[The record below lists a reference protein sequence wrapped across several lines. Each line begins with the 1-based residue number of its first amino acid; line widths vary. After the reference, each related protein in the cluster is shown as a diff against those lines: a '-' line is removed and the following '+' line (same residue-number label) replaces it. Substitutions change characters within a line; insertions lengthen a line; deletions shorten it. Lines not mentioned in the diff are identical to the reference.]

1 MQNAARVGILVAVFV
16 GLLYGAYA
24 MLGRSL
30 FQPAVKRYYADFEDA
45 NALVPGARI
54 MISGV
59 RVGNVSAVDLIEP
72 RKARVTML
80 LDPKIVLPEGTVAIT
95 PSSLLGFGDTP
106 IMLETPLAGGGA
118 ALAPDSVLVGKKAGP
133 LDSISPDANKTVEEL
148 NAILAEVR
156 TIVADKETKSDIKAL
171 IANSQATVASFGKLA
186 DRLDKVVASNQN
198 QINQALTRGTAA
210 IADVQ
215 RVTAAVAELIE
226 GGQLQGDAKAIL
238 AQLKETSKE
247 ADQLVAN
254 MNTLVADPS
263 ISQTTRNVAD
273 MTETGKQIA
282 ADVKTMTE
290 TGKGIATDAKAVS
303 ENAITLSKNAIT
315 LTEKTEKVLDGA
327 IELEE
332 KLKGILDKVGAAIPG
347 KGLPRPDITATMD
360 LMRSQ
365 NLDRWRTDATL
376 TYKTGGGRIDFGIY
390 DAFEGNKITL
400 QYGTKLDD
408 RFSYRYGIFASKAS
422 AGVDYRFNSKLSLRN
437 DFWDINNPR
446 YDARLRYEFGNGLYG
461 WAGVESIFRQ
471 NAPVFGIGIQR

>member
-1 MQNAARVGILVAVFV
+1 VQNAAKVGILVAVFV

-30 FQPAVKRYYADFEDA
+30 FQPAVKRYYADFPDA
-45 NALVPGARI
+45 NSVTPGARVL
-54 MISGV
+54 MSGV
-59 RVGNVSAVDLIEP
+59 RIGSVAAVDLVEP
-72 RKARVTML
+72 RKARITL
-80 LDPKIVLPEGTVAIT
+80 LIDPKVAIPAGTTAVT
-95 PSSLLGFGDTP
+95 PTSLLGFGDIP
-106 IMLETPLAGGGA
+106 ITLETPLAGGEP
-118 ALAPDSVLVGKKAGP
+118 LPPDSVIPGTKAGP
-133 LDSISPDANKTVEEL
+133 LDAITPDANETVKEL
-148 NAILAEVR
+148 NAILKEVR
-156 TIVADKETKSDIKAL
+156 TLVADRKMQSDIKQL
-171 IANSQATVASFGKLA
+171 IANSQETVASFGKLA
-186 DRLDKVVASNQN
+186 DRLDQVVAANQS
-198 QINQALTRGTAA
+198 QINLALTRGTAA
-210 IADVQ
+210 VADVQ
-215 RVTAAVAELIE
+215 RVTAAVAQLMEE
-226 GGQLQGDAKAIL
+226 GQLQGDAKAIL
-238 AQLKETSKE
+238 AQLKETSKK

-254 MNTLVADPS
+254 MNTLVADPA
-263 ISQTTRNVAD
+263 IGQTTQNVAEMSATGKD
-273 MTETGKQIA
+273 IAENVRKMTETG
-282 ADVKTMTE
+282 T
-290 TGKGIATDAKAVS
+290 GIATDAKVVS

-332 KLKGILDKVGAAIPG
+332 KLKGILDKVEQAIPG

-365 NLDRWRTDATL
+365 TLDRWRTDSTL
-376 TYKTGGGRIDFGIY
+376 SYKTGGGRIDFGIY